1 MHGAVIPA
9 QAGMTVRGDGCHPS
23 IPDANPANDD
33 AGTRPASESLRV
45 AWRDQPSHLP
55 SAARPFSLAR
65 SYTTAWALAKLPTRS
80 CDHSFSAACCMAR
93 P

>member
-1 MHGAVIPA
+1 MHPGARL
-9 QAGMTVRGDGCHPS
+9 RGNDCGQERMPPW
-23 IPDANPANDD
+23 IPDSGHRKRRRRHE
-33 AGTRPASESLRV
+33 AGVGITRGAE
-45 AWRDQPSHLP
+45 DYPSHLP